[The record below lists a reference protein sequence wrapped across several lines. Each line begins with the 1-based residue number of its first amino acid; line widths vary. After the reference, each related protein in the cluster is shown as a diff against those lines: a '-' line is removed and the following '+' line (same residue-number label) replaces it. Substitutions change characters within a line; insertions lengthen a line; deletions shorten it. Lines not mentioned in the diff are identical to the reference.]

1 MEQIP
6 KKDILSGNLL
16 TSEEQARLTP
26 KLVLEILKKGNQDFV
41 KGHLTVRNNSQR
53 VRDASL
59 GQYPMAVV
67 LSCLDSRV
75 PVEDIFHRGLGDLF
89 VARVA
94 GNIVNDDILGSL
106 ELACKIAGAKL
117 IVVLGH
123 QHCSAIKLAVEQVE
137 TGYIT
142 NLVNKI
148 RPAIS
153 LANQHFGGTKSP
165 DNPAYM
171 DAICHCNVKQTIREI
186 TEKSSVL
193 KDMQEK
199 GEIDIVGG
207 IYSMNKGAV
216 SFFDRTE

>member
-16 TSEEQARLTP
+16 TAEEQAQLTP
-26 KLVLEILKKGNQDFV
+26 ELVLEILKKGNQDFV

-106 ELACKIAGAKL
+106 ELACKVAGAKL

-123 QHCSAIKLAVEQVE
+123 EHCSAIKSAIDNVEI
-137 TGYIT
+137 GNIT
-142 NLVNKI
+142 KLLHKI
-148 RPAIS
+148 RPAIA
-153 LANQHFGGTKSP
+153 LTDKSFTGEKSSG
-165 DNPAYM
+165 NPAYM
-171 DAICHCNVKQTIREI
+171 AAICHSNVKQTIGEI
-186 TEKSSVL
+186 IEKSCVL
-193 KDMQEK
+193 KDMLEK
-199 GEIDIVGG
+199 GEIGIVGG
-207 IYSMNKGAV
+207 IYNMNRGAV
-216 SFFDRTE
+216 DFFNGTE